1 MLISFL
7 VFLFGLFL
15 VLGSHLVAIKGSDA
29 KRARVR
35 QRVTEGLL
43 PSGHRE
49 DIEVVLARN
58 ELMSEIP
65 WLNRSLVRLQAAM
78 QLKRMLDQADLHITP
93 SRLLM
98 FSAMSGI
105 LAGLAVSVVSPSIL
119 LIILGGLIAASIPFV
134 HVWL

>member
-7 VFLFGLFL
+7 VFLFGLSL
-15 VLGSHLVAIKGSDA
+15 VLGAYLFAVKGSDA
-29 KRARVR
+29 KRARMR
-35 QRVTEGLL
+35 QRVTEALL
-43 PSGHRE
+43 HSGQSE

-93 SRLLM
+93 SRLVM
-98 FSAMSGI
+98 FSAMAGM
-105 LAGLAVSVVSPSIL
+105 LAAM
-119 LIILGGLIAASIPFV
+119 AASIISISIVLVFV
-134 HVWL
+134 A